1 MAGKELNF
9 SNQNIPQVV
18 FQNLITAC
26 LCFGFI
32 LFMTLCTCYS
42 LNLPAIVA

>member
-9 SNQNIPQVV
+9 SNQNIPQEV

-26 LCFGFI
+26 LFFGFI
-32 LFMTLCTCYS
+32 LFNDLMDMLLT
-42 LNLPAIVA
+42 